1 MTLKIGDV
9 VFYKTHPYTAND
21 QEIKIAMYADYTT
34 PIMVVNKKGEGEKFN
49 TKTGRKAG
57 EFVECIYYNSR
68 DGKYVSKRMN
78 AEELIKCGDS
88 YVRKEESRSFL
99 KELGSECTT
108 IEEVRKNI
116 EEKYIYKQVV
126 LKSVD
131 LELFKHK
138 INRTKENGDLV
149 ETNHLEFLPPV
160 MTVIGCKFIDE
171 KDKFCSHTGGPAIEL
186 KCKWYNSQS
195 KTFSEESFRIENL
208 YLIDLKIEGI
218 TNDLL
223 SEYKEQIESNSFNL
237 IELKKPLVL
246 EGTDGLS
253 VKYSLLQIESI
264 VYKHYF
270 YEALV
275 YSLLKNSKESILI
288 NKKIKEIKDGVLWG
302 TSYPDYAYKGYLS
315 GITSYPIRENEY
327 YQISYNDK
335 MDRFTKRVIKIKDIF
350 FVIENEKKEALFEN
364 LGWLNDDISA
374 ADNEVKEFI
383 DSSNLFFINSFG
395 NSNVTISKDKGEVGI
410 SVSSKLIKDKNIVIL
425 LETNCLLKNGA
436 IRHFR
441 LDGIS
446 EIRAI
451 NNGVD
456 LFENGVIPENEV

>member
-1 MTLKIGDV
+1 MALKIGDV

-21 QEIKIAMYADYTT
+21 QDIKIAMYADYTA

-68 DGKYVSKRMN
+68 DGKYVQKRVN
-78 AEELIKCGDS
+78 AEELIKCRNS
-88 YVRKEESRSFL
+88 NIRSEERRFFL
-99 KELGSECTT
+99 KDIGSEYTT
-108 IEEVRKNI
+108 VEEIKKDI
-116 EEKYIYKQVV
+116 EEKYIFKQVV

-138 INRTKENGDLV
+138 INREKENGDLV
-149 ETNHLEFLPPV
+149 ETNHLEFLPPI
-160 MTVIGCKFIDE
+160 MTVIGCKFIDD
-171 KDKFCSHTGGPAIEL
+171 KDKFCSHTGEPAIEL

-195 KTFSEESFRIENL
+195 KTFSEESFRIESL

-218 TNDLL
+218 TSDLL

-237 IELKKPLVL
+237 IELKTPLGL
-246 EGTDGLS
+246 EGTVGLS
-253 VKYSLLQIESI
+253 VKYSLLQIENI

-275 YSLLKNSKESILI
+275 YNLLKNSKESILI
-288 NKKIKEIKDGVLWG
+288 NKNINEIKDGDLWG
-302 TSYPDYAYKGYLS
+302 TSYPDYAYRRYLN
-315 GITSYPIRENEY
+315 GITSYPIKENEY
-327 YQISYNDK
+327 YQISYNDR
-335 MDRFTKRVIKIKDIF
+335 MNRFTKRVIKVRDIF
-350 FVIENEKKEALFEN
+350 FVIENEKKKALYEN
-364 LGWLNDDISA
+364 LGWTEGNISA
-374 ADNEVKEFI
+374 ENNEVKEFI

-395 NSNVTISKDKGEVGI
+395 NSNVTISKDKEGERI
-410 SVSSKLIKDKNIVIL
+410 LVSSRLIKDKNIVIL
-425 LETNCLLKNGA
+425 LETNCLLKNGE

-451 NNGVD
+451 NNGID
-456 LFENGVIPENEV
+456 LFENGIINKLN